1 MIESVQKP
9 TIGYMCSY
17 VPHHLIGEHG
27 FSTVN
32 FNDLDEEIRTSTT
45 KLPVNLC
52 SYALQCVKIL
62 DQSGIDG
69 LIVTNCCNSMQR
81 LYDYVK
87 LTRPELF
94 CYMLELP
101 RDNSK
106 SECMSFGNHITDL
119 VDKMKSFFHLKQN
132 TPLPDVSTL
141 SRKANCDDEI
151 YVLGN
156 AIPVDVRK
164 QMEHYFKN
172 FDLEMNYCGMKS
184 NGDVIWQRYLILKEN
199 RTDLRITTSEY
210 PCARMHQFVDCF
222 ENYIKNNK
230 RIKGVVCFSIQ
241 NCDNYLLS
249 FPAVQD
255 LCKANGIPVIQLEIN
270 YNEKSSGQIATRL
283 EAFIE
288 CLEFNHSRGNIQST
302 PKEANENNPFVQ
314 RMKLTRALLP
324 KLPLKAIQM
333 VVENQVEL
341 FTKSIW
347 TNPEKTVWT
356 NMVMTPELFYA
367 AGLIP
372 VNMELVAGWLS
383 SLHLSRDYISRSEGI
398 GFSPSICSYHKATLG
413 LMEAGGLSRPLGA
426 AVSSHICDGGV
437 GVANYFRQKY
447 GTDTFV
453 LNVPFDRQAINKDY
467 LVEQHRNLVTWIEN
481 YTGKK
486 LEDNKIRESLVLSN
500 KTRELWLKVLELRKG
515 DPAVPGRYMLRNL
528 FGATF
533 LFGSQFGYEVAK
545 AYHDEM
551 LERYEEGKEDNV
563 SKKHKRI
570 LWIHFA
576 PLYNNSLLEYLEEE
590 LGCCIVFD
598 ITGYIYWSEYDTQK
612 PLESLAE
619 RASSHFYLGEA
630 EERNQLYAQIIR
642 EYNIDGVIHMMH
654 NGCRA
659 IPGASWQVRDVADQL
674 NVPYLELSGDCID
687 PRGFSEGQ
695 MKLRLEAFKETVWR
709 K

>member
-1 MIESVQKP
+1 MIESDQKP
-9 TIGYMCSY
+9 KIGYLCSY
-17 VPHHLIGEHG
+17 VPNDLISKIG
-27 FSTVN
+27 FSMIN

-45 KLPVNLC
+45 RLPVNLC

-101 RDNSK
+101 RDDSR
-106 SECMSFGNHITDL
+106 SECMNFGNHIVDL
-119 VDKMKSFFHLKQN
+119 IDTLKSFFSIKQN
-132 TPLPDVSTL
+132 TLLTDVITPSNKINL
-141 SRKANCDDEI
+141 DDEI
-151 YVLGN
+151 YILGN
-156 AIPVDVRK
+156 AIPVNIRK
-164 QMEHYFKN
+164 EMECYFKN
-172 FDLEMNYCGMKS
+172 YNLKMNYCGMKS
-184 NGDVIWQRYLILKEN
+184 NGDAIWQRYLMLKEN
-199 RTDLRITTSEY
+199 RMDLRIAISEY
-210 PCARMHQFVDCF
+210 PCARMNQFVDYF
-222 ENYIKNNK
+222 EDYIKNSK
-230 RIKGVVCFSIQ
+230 QLKGVVYFTIQ

-249 FPAVQD
+249 FPAIQD

-270 YNEKSSGQIATRL
+270 YNEKNSGQIATRL

-288 CLEFNHSRGNIQST
+288 CLKFNHLRRNIQSV
-302 PKEANENNPFVQ
+302 PKEANEKNSFVQ
-314 RMKLTRALLP
+314 RMKLTRAILP
-324 KLPLKAIQM
+324 KLPLQAIQM
-333 VVENQVEL
+333 AVENQVEL
-341 FTKSIW
+341 FTKLIW
-347 TNPEKTVWT
+347 SNPEKTVWT

-372 VNMELVAGWLS
+372 VNIELVAGWLS
-383 SLHLSRDYISRSEGI
+383 SLHLSRDYISHSEGI
-398 GFSPSICSYHKATLG
+398 GFSSSICSYHKATLG

-437 GVANYFRQKY
+437 GVVNYFKQKY
-447 GTDTFV
+447 GTDIFV
-453 LNVPFDRQAINKDY
+453 LNIPFDGQVMNKAY
-467 LVEQHRNLVTWIEN
+467 LVAQYRKLVTWIEN

-486 LEDNKIRESLVLSN
+486 IEDNKIQEALVLSN
-500 KTRELWLKVLELRKG
+500 KTRELWLKVLELRKA
-515 DPAVPGRYMLRNL
+515 DPVIPGRYILRNL

-533 LFGSQFGYEVAK
+533 LFGSRFGYEVVK
-545 AYHDEM
+545 TYHDEM
-551 LERYEEGKEDNV
+551 LERYENAKEKNV
-563 SKKHKRI
+563 SKKYKRI

-590 LGCCIVFD
+590 LGCYIVFD
-598 ITGYIYWSEYDTQK
+598 ITGHIYWPEYDVQR

-619 RASSHFYLGEA
+619 RASSHFYLGDA

-659 IPGASWQVRDVADQL
+659 IPGSSWQVRDVADQL
-674 NVPYLELSGDCID
+674 NIPYLELSGDCID

-695 MKLRLEAFKETVWR
+695 MKLRLEAFKEMVWR